1 MFGEQ
6 QVQLR
11 SQICGLRLRH
21 WGFGGAWRARQQH
34 QHEESEPD
42 SSQTVAILAFAY
54 HLWAL
59 PEWLLVD
66 GSSMFFRA
74 FYAIPQTMRS
84 PEGKLINAVRG
95 TLDNLAR
102 YVTDRRPRHV
112 AFATDEDWRP
122 DWRVDLI
129 PSYKEHRTGEPIP
142 PALIPQVPIILDSLA
157 AVGVDV
163 VGLEGYEAED
173 IIASLVTKVK
183 PPIEIASG
191 DRDLFS
197 LIRDREV
204 IVLYPEKGGIAV
216 VDEAEVGRRYSI
228 PGRAYADYAI
238 LRGDPSDGLP
248 GLAGVG
254 NKRAAEMVR
263 KYGSVPAMLEAGIFR
278 DSDATYLQNALR
290 VVPPV
295 GDLKIAVPRGRR
307 DKYPEDPKRVE
318 ELGKKYGIANNFERL
333 VKALSASTS
342 P

>member
-129 PSYKEHRTGEPIP
+129 PS
-142 PALIPQVPIILDSLA
+142 LA

-163 VGLEGYEAED
+163 VGLVTLEAED